1 MSYSVE
7 NDKQLVFGRTGQL
20 PLAQI
25 TPSAKPASG
34 PAERAWARRCNAEVL
49 QLDRLLRYEASL
61 ERAFDRTLNQL
72 KRLQRMRKGQPVPA
86 TVNVNF
92 SAS

>member
-1 MSYSVE
+1 MTNNSCSGAHRSAPAGADNPVGKASV
-7 NDKQLVFGRTGQL
+7 RTRRTRG
-20 PLAQI
+20 
-25 TPSAKPASG
+25 
-34 PAERAWARRCNAEVL
+34 ARRCNAEVL

-72 KRLQRMRKGQPVPA
+72 KRLQRMRKGQPVPP